1 VQVVTAPRVLLDGQL
16 VQDGWVAHAE
26 GRIQAVGVGAP
37 PRPPTV
43 SLPTGVLS
51 PGLVDLQ
58 LNGAFGH
65 DLATAGCDGWSEV
78 LARMPE
84 VGVTGVVP
92 TFVTAPFDLLLRSLR
107 EAPVG
112 VGDDRSARCL
122 GLHLEGPYLSP
133 RRAGA
138 HRVDLLREPSASEV
152 DAFLAAGG
160 DRLRYVTLAPELPG
174 ALDAIGRFVAA
185 GVQVAVGHSDAT
197 DARVVAAA
205 DAGASLVTHLYN
217 AQRPFTHRDPGVV
230 GAALTEPRFT
240 VGVIADLEHVAAT
253 ALRVAFAAA
262 GDRIVLVSDATLAL
276 GVDPGRYE
284 FAGGAVDV
292 TSTGASP
299 RRDDGTLAGS
309 SLALD
314 QAVRNVIDCGVDP
327 ATALVAASTRPAD
340 AIGASQVGRLSAGAH
355 ADLVWFGDSW
365 DLRATWIGGQL
376 AAGEHEAIAR
386 PAGDLP
392 GLELDT

>member
-1 VQVVTAPRVLLDGQL
+1 VQVVTAPRVLLGGQL
-16 VQDGWVAHAE
+16 VEDGWVAHVD
-26 GRIQAVGVGAP
+26 GRIQAVGVGVP
-37 PRPPTV
+37 PRASTV
-43 SLPTGVLS
+43 TLPSGVLA

-65 DLATAGCDGWSEV
+65 DLATAGTAGWSEV

-92 TFVTAPFDLLLRSLR
+92 TFVTAPFDTLLRNLR
-107 EAPVG
+107 EPPVG
-112 VGDDRSARCL
+112 LGGDRSARCL

-138 HRVDLLREPSASEV
+138 HRVDLLREPTVNEV
-152 DAFLAAGG
+152 DALLAAGG

-174 ALDAIGRFVAA
+174 ALAAIERFVAA
-185 GVQVAVGHSDAT
+185 GVHVAVGHSDAT
-197 DARVVAAA
+197 DDQVVAAA

-230 GAALTEPRFT
+230 GAALTEPRLT
-240 VGVIADLEHVAAT
+240 VGLIADLEHVAAT
-253 ALRVAFAAA
+253 ALRVAYAAA

-284 FAGGAVDV
+284 FAGGPVEVA
-292 TSTGASP
+292 STGAPP

-309 SLALD
+309 ALGLD
-314 QAVRNVIDCGVDP
+314 QAVRNVIGCGVDP
-327 ATALVAASTRPAD
+327 AAALVAASTRPAD
-340 AIGASQVGRLSAGAH
+340 AIGTSQVGRLSTGAH
-355 ADLVWFGDSW
+355 ADLVWFGDDF
-365 DLRATWIGGQL
+365 DLRATWVGGQL
-376 AAGEHEAIAR
+376 AAGEREAIPR
-386 PAGDLP
+386 PVGDLP
-392 GLELDT
+392 GGELEP